1 MRYGLTLMA
10 VDPPEKFTDMVRFAE
25 GNGYDF
31 MWVCDSSLHARYVY
45 CFLTL
50 LAIHSKKLRF
60 GPNCTHPHTR
70 HPAINFNALCTLDEL
85 SGGRAIMNLGAG
97 DRPVMELGFRMAKLQ
112 SVRDMVQVGRRLL
125 QGESLNFDGPS
136 FHLHEAKICYAARAD
151 LPIYLTVTN
160 AKMCEM
166 AGELADGVLLACG
179 SAPES
184 LEFALS
190 CVKKGAERTGR
201 SIRDLDV
208 ACLLY
213 SSVRDDLQQARE
225 DTRIIAAWFPQTAPK
240 YVEIAGYGPDLV
252 QRVKSAYSGGHFHEA
267 LKAAKLLPEDFI
279 DKFTLSGPPDYCA
292 ERIHEL
298 KGLGFDHFEIF
309 PVGGDRHL
317 TARRFAQEVIP
328 RLV

>member
-1 MRYGLTLMA
+1 MKYGLTFMA
-10 VDPPEKFTDMVRFAE
+10 VDPPDQFTDMVRFADAS
-25 GNGYDF
+25 GYDF

-45 CFLTL
+45 CYLTL
-50 LAIHSKKLRF
+50 LATNSEKLLL

-70 HPAINFNALCTLDEL
+70 HPAINYNALCTLDEL

-112 SVRDMVQVGRRLL
+112 TVREMVEVGRKLL
-125 QGESLNFDGPS
+125 EGEVLNFEGQS
-136 FHLHEAKICYAARAD
+136 SNFHEAKICYAARAS

-160 AKMCEM
+160 QRMCEL

-179 SAPES
+179 SAPEN

-190 CVKKGAERTGR
+190 CVKKGAERAGR
-201 SIRDLDV
+201 SMEDIDV

-213 SSVRDDLQQARE
+213 TSVRDSRKDARE

-240 YVEIAGYGPDLV
+240 YVEIAGFDPGLAE
-252 QRVKSAYSGGHFHEA
+252 RVKAAYSGGHFHEA
-267 LKAAKLLPEDFI
+267 LEAAKVLPEEFV
-279 DKFTLSGPPDYCA
+279 DKFTLSGPPEYCV
-292 ERIHEL
+292 ERVNEL
-298 KGLGFDHFEIF
+298 RSLGFTHFEVF

-317 TARRFAQEVIP
+317 TARRFANEVIP
-328 RLV
+328 KLS